1 MGRGTRLWVKRIR
14 VGPSTRHDYL
24 SAEGVVS
31 RHTLSATL
39 RLAHFELCQ
48 AIGTFLLLCV
58 YLGATRWKPPYV
70 IRQHY
75 WQQLKQRHSELST
88 PLQIYC
94 FGERLI
100 VCCVGIANIQKTT
113 EYDALLLV
121 RVFCGKDTGE
131 PEESPLCPIS
141 QDAYISAPTLSYSRR
156 RRRKRITEGREGRRG
171 INKAS

>member
-1 MGRGTRLWVKRIR
+1 MKRIR

-24 SAEGVVS
+24 SAEGAVS

-48 AIGTFLLLCV
+48 AIGTFLLVCV
-58 YLGATRWKPPYV
+58 YLGATRQKPPYV

-100 VCCVGIANIQKTT
+100 VCCVGIANNT
-113 EYDALLLV
+113 EDYGIRRTSTCTGILRQGHWGAG
-121 RVFCGKDTGE
+121 RV
-131 PEESPLCPIS
+131 
-141 QDAYISAPTLSYSRR
+141 SALSYQPRCIHISSHPL
-156 RRRKRITEGREGRRG
+156 ILE
-171 INKAS
+171 